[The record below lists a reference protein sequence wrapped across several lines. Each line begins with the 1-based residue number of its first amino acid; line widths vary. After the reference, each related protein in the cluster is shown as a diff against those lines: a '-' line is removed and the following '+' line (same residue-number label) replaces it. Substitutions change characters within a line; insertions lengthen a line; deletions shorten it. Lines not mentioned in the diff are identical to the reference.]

1 MVRMATRKIKQLVYT
16 ALGATGVGLA
26 LTALFLLSRTAQNSE
41 DFDRLHILILLVN
54 VAGVVVLF
62 ALLVGNLI
70 RLLRDY
76 RTHVPG
82 ARLKARMVGMSVT
95 LAVVPLLVVFY
106 FSMQFINR
114 GIDTWFNV
122 ELEKGLDDALA
133 LSRAALEMQMRDH
146 LATTVEIAERL
157 RNVSRRQLIFEL
169 SMLRRESGASE
180 ISVFGRNRRIL
191 ATSSDFAANRLPQAP
206 KDEVILQIRQ
216 NRPFVSLDPLE
227 RGSFQIRTAVAFG
240 DASRPET
247 VGLIQ
252 AYFPVSERI
261 GRMANS
267 VDKSYSEYKRLLY
280 LREPLKRTFTL
291 TLTVVLLLSMLAS
304 VYGAFVLS
312 RRLVAPI
319 QNLVAGTRAVA
330 KGDFDTRL
338 PAPSRDE
345 IGFLVSSFN
354 DMIEKLSEAQRQ
366 ASLSQAQVEAERA
379 NLEVILARLSTGVVS
394 LESDLRIRTA
404 NQASGAIL
412 NVDLENRI
420 GEYLPDV
427 ARGEPL
433 LEQFVDVARV
443 HLDAGETEW
452 REQIVLRGEVGR
464 RVLTCACT
472 ALPGDEDH
480 AAGFVV
486 VFDDITALLQAQ
498 RDAAWGEVA
507 RRLAHEIK
515 NPLTP
520 IQLSAELL
528 RRKYMNTMS
537 EDEVQ
542 VLDRATHTIVQQVEA
557 MKEMV
562 NAFSDYARAPDI
574 DINVFN
580 LDKLAHEVVDLYR
593 AQASGIEIVLN
604 TDPTLPDIEAD
615 MGRVRQMLHNL
626 IRNSIEA
633 LENCDYKGCIE
644 VRISKTEVQ
653 ETEVAEI
660 VVEDNGPGFKTGS
673 VSQVFDPYVTTKP
686 KGTGLGLAIVKKLV
700 EEHGGTIEAENAD
713 GGGAV
718 IRIQLPVNE
727 AARGAMMAILPGR
740 GEIRRDR
747 A

>member
-1 MVRMATRKIKQLVYT
+1 MVTRTLKRLAYT
-16 ALGATGVGLA
+16 VFGATGVGLA

-41 DFDRLHILILLVN
+41 DFDRLHILILLIN

-62 ALLVGNLI
+62 AFLIGNLA
-70 RLLRDY
+70 RLWRDY
-76 RTHVPG
+76 RNHVPG
-82 ARLKARMVGMSVT
+82 AKLKARMVGMSVS

-122 ELEKGLDDALA
+122 EVEKGLDDALA

-146 LATTVEIAERL
+146 LRTTVKIADRL
-157 RNVSRRQLIFEL
+157 REVSGRQLFFEL
-169 SMLRRESGASE
+169 SMLRRESGANE
-180 ISVFGRNRRIL
+180 ITVFGRNRRIL
-191 ATSSDFAANRLPQAP
+191 ATSSDLAANTMPQAP
-206 KDEVILQIRQ
+206 RDEVILQISQ

-227 RGSFQIRTAVAFG
+227 RGSYQIRTAVAFG
-240 DASRPET
+240 DGSRPESAG
-247 VGLIQ
+247 VIQ
-252 AYFPVSERI
+252 AKFPVTERI
-261 GRMANS
+261 GRMANN
-267 VDKSYSEYKRLLY
+267 VDSSYSEYKRLLY

-291 TLTVVLLLSMLAS
+291 TLTVVLMLSLLTSI
-304 VYGAFVLS
+304 YGAFVLS

-319 QNLVAGTRAVA
+319 QNLVAGTQAVA

-338 PAPSRDE
+338 PTPSRDE

-354 DMIEKLSEAQRQ
+354 DMTEKLSEAQRQ
-366 ASLSQAQVEAERA
+366 ASLSQALVEAERT
-379 NLEVILARLSTGVVS
+379 NLEVILARLSTGVVA
-394 LESDLRIRTA
+394 LESDMKIRTA

-412 NVDLENRI
+412 NVDLENKV
-420 GEYLPDV
+420 GENLID
-427 ARGEPL
+427 AAKGHPL
-433 LEQFVDVARV
+433 LQQFVDVAQV
-443 HLDAGETEW
+443 HLQSGDTEW
-452 REQIVLRGEVGR
+452 REQIVLRGAVGR

-472 ALPGDEDH
+472 TLPGDKDH

-520 IQLSAELL
+520 IQLSAERL
-528 RRKYMNTMS
+528 RRKYINTMP
-537 EDEVQ
+537 EEEVQ

-574 DINVFN
+574 DINLFS

-593 AQASGIEIVLN
+593 AQESGIEIILN
-604 TDPTLPDIEAD
+604 TDPTLTHIEAD
-615 MGRVRQMLHNL
+615 IGRLRQILHNL

-633 LENCDYKGCIE
+633 LENIDRKGRIE
-644 VRISKTEVQ
+644 VRISKIEVQ

-660 VVEDNGPGFKTGS
+660 VVEDNGTGFKTGS

-700 EEHGGTIEAENAD
+700 EEHGGTIEAENLD
-713 GGGAV
+713 EGGAV

-727 AARGAMMAILPGR
+727 PAREAMMAMLPGR
-740 GEIRRDR
+740 GDKRRER